1 MGLYLA
7 VHLTTKVK
15 LVERAE
21 ALDSAEATLHN
32 AGFKISRRCTSR
44 TSCFD
49 FAARKEEKFIFVKV
63 LLDIRGVSRSDA
75 VELKTVSRCLNCS
88 SLIISDM
95 SGEETLSDDT
105 IYSRYGVYVATSK
118 TLEDVVRGTY
128 PLIEA
133 TPGGYFVRIDGNKI
147 RESRHEIGLSIG
159 KLAGMAGISRR
170 ALYGYEQEMTRAS
183 VSAAYHLAE
192 ILGVPI
198 VRAIDVFKVDLRS
211 LREDDNAHNPSMNIG
226 NRFLRFVLDKL
237 SQFGLNV
244 SAMNRSP
251 FDFAAFC
258 PRTELKII
266 GGVFKEEEE
275 SMEERVEE
283 IASLGEVMEVK
294 PLLLGNEKVAKP
306 QNTTFLSF
314 DELAKITDRKKLE
327 ALL

>member
-7 VHLTTKVK
+7 VHLKTKVK

-21 ALDSAEATLHN
+21 ALDSAEATLRN
-32 AGFKISRRCTSR
+32 AGYTISRRCTSR
-44 TSCFD
+44 ASCFD
-49 FAARKEEKFIFVKV
+49 FASRKEEKLVFIKV
-63 LLDIRGVSRSDA
+63 LLDIGAVSRGNA
-75 VELKTVSRCLNCS
+75 VELKNVSRCLNCS

-95 SGEETLSDDT
+95 NGDETLSDDT
-105 IYSRYGVYVATSK
+105 IYSRYGIYVVTSK

-192 ILGVPI
+192 ILGAPI
-198 VRAIDVFKVDLRS
+198 VKTIDIFKTDLRS
-211 LREDDNAHNPSMNIG
+211 LKEEGNPHNPSKNIG
-226 NRFLRFVLDKL
+226 NRFLRFVLDKF

-244 SAMNRSP
+244 SAMSRSP
-251 FDFAAFC
+251 FDFVAFC

-266 GGVFKEEEE
+266 GGIFKEEE
-275 SMEERVEE
+275 SIEERVEE
-283 IASLGEVMEVK
+283 ITSLGKVMNVK
-294 PLLLGNEKVAKP
+294 PLLLGNEKVTKP

-314 DELAKITDRKKLE
+314 DELTKITDRKKLE